1 MRAVLNG
8 PSYWPAELYMA
19 LGPAKKE
26 VTQALMGIG
35 TDLLQLTNSC
45 CPNLMNLGLMGPASW
60 TPEMTTKCVEEARG
74 TSTRSM

>member
-1 MRAVLNG
+1 M
-8 PSYWPAELYMA
+8 
-19 LGPAKKE
+19 
-26 VTQALMGIG
+26 QALMGIG